1 MRHRICLVGQK
12 GGQMTGVTKGVLLPV
27 ITPFVGG
34 KVDITTYKKLLLHYL
49 SKGIHGLVPLGTT
62 GESPT
67 IEEDEYNRI
76 VEATIEVAKDKVPIY
91 VGVSGNSTRKVID
104 QINSLNSYDIT
115 GYLVT
120 SPYYNLPSQQGI
132 FDHFAMLADSTDKQI
147 LIYNIPYRTGRNVE
161 NETILR
167 LSKIPNIV
175 GIKDSSGIVSQSIEL
190 LRERH
195 PRFAVFTGEDILFYF
210 NIVSGGNGGIL
221 ASAHLQT
228 DRFVRVWESVQ
239 EIDLKTAL
247 MEWNKLTKM
256 IPLLFTEPNP
266 APIKY
271 ILAKK
276 GIIASPELRPP
287 MGTISEHLKSE
298 LDRFMSEQA
307 I

>member
-1 MRHRICLVGQK
+1 
-12 GGQMTGVTKGVLLPV
+12 MTRGVLLPV
-27 ITPFVGG
+27 ITPFTGG
-34 KVDITTYKKLLLHYL
+34 KVDIETYKKLLVYYL
-49 SKGIHGLVPLGTT
+49 SKGIHGLIPLGTT

-67 IEEDEYNRI
+67 VEADEYNQI
-76 VEATIEVAKDKVPIY
+76 VEATISVAKDSVPIY

-104 QINSLNSYDIT
+104 QIEKLNPYHVT

-132 FDHFAMLADSTDKQI
+132 FDHFAQLADATDKQI
-147 LIYNIPYRTGRNVE
+147 LIYNIPYRTGRNVD

-167 LSKIPNIV
+167 LSKISNIG
-175 GIKDSSGIVSQSIEL
+175 GIKDSCEIVAQSIEL
-190 LRERH
+190 LRERDPH
-195 PRFAVFTGEDILFYF
+195 FAVYTGEDMLFYF
-210 NIVSGGNGGIL
+210 SIVSGGNGGIL

-228 DRFVRVWESVQ
+228 ERFVRVWQSVQ
-239 EIDLKTAL
+239 ELDLRTAL
-247 MEWNKLTKM
+247 AEWHRLTKM

-276 GIIASPELRPP
+276 GIIPSAELRSP
-287 MGTISEHLKSE
+287 MSTISEKLKSE
-298 LDRFMSEQA
+298 LDRFVDKES

>member
-1 MRHRICLVGQK
+1 MIA
-12 GGQMTGVTKGVLLPV
+12 VTKGVLLPV
-27 ITPFVGG
+27 ITPFFGG
-34 KVDITTYKKLLLHYL
+34 KVDISTYKKLLVYYL
-49 SKGIHGLVPLGTT
+49 GKGIHGLVPLGTT

-67 IEEDEYNRI
+67 IEEDEYSQI
-76 VEATIEVAKDKVPIY
+76 VEATIDVAKGNVPIY

-104 QINSLNSYDIT
+104 QVRDLNAYDIT

-132 FDHFAMLADSTDKQI
+132 FEHFSMLAGATDKQI

-167 LSKIPNIV
+167 LSKILNIV
-175 GIKDSSGIVSQSIEL
+175 GIKDSCGIVSQSTEL
-190 LRERH
+190 LRDRD
-195 PRFAVFTGEDILFYF
+195 PRFAVFTGEDMLFYF

-228 DRFVRVWESVQ
+228 VRFVRVWESVQ
-239 EIDLKTAL
+239 ELDLKTAL
-247 MEWNKLTKM
+247 VEWHRLTKM

-287 MGTISEHLKSE
+287 LGPISRGLKNE
-298 LDRFMSEQA
+298 LDRFINAEA

>member
-1 MRHRICLVGQK
+1 MADI
-12 GGQMTGVTKGVLLPV
+12 TKGVLLPV
-27 ITPFVGG
+27 ITPFTGG
-34 KVDITTYKKLLLHYL
+34 EVDIEAYKKLLAYYL
-49 SKGIHGLVPLGTT
+49 GKGIHGLVPLGTT

-67 IEEDEYNRI
+67 IEEAEYDQI
-76 VEATIEVAKDKVPIY
+76 VEATIDVVKDKVPIY

-104 QINSLNSYDIT
+104 QIENLNLYNIT

-120 SPYYNLPSQQGI
+120 SPYYNLPSQEGI
-132 FDHFAMLADSTDKQI
+132 FEHFAQLADATDKQI

-167 LSKIPNIV
+167 LSKISNIV
-175 GIKDSSGIVSQSIEL
+175 GIKDSSGVVSQSIEL
-190 LRERH
+190 LRERDTQ
-195 PRFAVFTGEDILFYF
+195 FAVFTGEDILFYL

-228 DRFVRVWESVQ
+228 ERFIRVWEAVQ
-239 EIDLKTAL
+239 DIDLKTAL
-247 MEWNKLTKM
+247 AEWNKLTKM

-276 GIIASPELRPP
+276 GIIPSPELRPP
-287 MGTISEHLKSE
+287 MSTISKKLKSE
-298 LDRFMSEQA
+298 LDRFVIQES

>member
-34 KVDITTYKKLLLHYL
+34 KVDIATYKKLLLHYL

-67 IEEDEYNRI
+67 IEEDEYNQI

>member
-1 MRHRICLVGQK
+1 
-12 GGQMTGVTKGVLLPV
+12 MTDITRGVFLPV
-27 ITPFVGG
+27 ITPFTGG
-34 KVDITTYKKLLLHYL
+34 KVDIETYKKLIGYYL
-49 SKGIHGLVPLGTT
+49 GRGVHGLVPLGTT

-67 IEEDEYNRI
+67 IEEFEYNQI

-91 VGVSGNSTRKVID
+91 VGVSGNSTRKVAD
-104 QINSLNSYDIT
+104 QIANLNRYYIT

-132 FDHFAMLADSTDKQI
+132 YEHFAQLANATDKQI

-161 NETILR
+161 NETILK
-167 LSKIPNIV
+167 LSKISNIV
-175 GIKDSSGIVSQSIEL
+175 GIKDSSGVVSQSIEL
-190 LRERH
+190 LRDRD
-195 PRFAVFTGEDILFYF
+195 PRFAVFTGEDILFYL

-228 DRFVRVWESVQ
+228 ERFIRVWEAVQ
-239 EIDLKTAL
+239 DIDLKTAL
-247 MEWNKLTKM
+247 AEWNKLTKM

-276 GIIASPELRPP
+276 GIIPSPELRPP
-287 MGTISEHLKSE
+287 MTTVSKKLKSE
-298 LDRFMSEQA
+298 LDRFIVAES

>member
-1 MRHRICLVGQK
+1 MAGMI
-12 GGQMTGVTKGVLLPV
+12 KGVLLPV

-34 KVDITTYKKLLLHYL
+34 KVDIETYKKLLVYYL
-49 SKGIHGLVPLGTT
+49 GKGIHGIIPLGTT

-67 IEEDEYNRI
+67 IEEDEYNEI
-76 VEATIEVAKDKVPIY
+76 VEATIDVAKDMVPIY
-91 VGVSGNSTRKVID
+91 VGVSSNSTRKAIH
-104 QINSLNSYDIT
+104 QIENLNLYNIS

-132 FDHFAMLADSTDKQI
+132 FEHFAKLADATDKQI

-167 LSKIPNIV
+167 LSKVPNIV
-175 GIKDSSGIVSQSIEL
+175 GIKDSCGIVSQSIEL
-190 LRERH
+190 LRDRD
-195 PRFAVFTGEDILFYF
+195 PQFAIFTGEDMLFYF

-239 EIDLKTAL
+239 QIDLKTAL
-247 MEWNKLTKM
+247 LEWHKLTRM

-276 GIIASPELRPP
+276 GIIASAELRPP
-287 MGTISEHLKSE
+287 MGTISEGLRIE
-298 LDRFMSEQA
+298 LDRFIIDES

>member
-1 MRHRICLVGQK
+1 MAG
-12 GGQMTGVTKGVLLPV
+12 MTKGVLLPV

-34 KVDITTYKKLLLHYL
+34 KVDIETYKKLLVYYL
-49 SKGIHGLVPLGTT
+49 GKGIHGIIPLGTT

-67 IEEDEYNRI
+67 IEEDEYNEI
-76 VEATIEVAKDKVPIY
+76 VEATIDVAKDMVPIY
-91 VGVSGNSTRKVID
+91 VGVSSNSTRKAIH
-104 QINSLNSYDIT
+104 QIENLNLYNIS

-132 FDHFAMLADSTDKQI
+132 FEHFAKLADATDKQI

-167 LSKIPNIV
+167 LSKVPNIV
-175 GIKDSSGIVSQSIEL
+175 GIKDSCGIVSQSIEL
-190 LRERH
+190 LRDRD
-195 PRFAVFTGEDILFYF
+195 PQFAIFTGEDMLFYF

-239 EIDLKTAL
+239 QIELKTAL
-247 MEWNKLTKM
+247 LEWHKLTRM

-276 GIIASPELRPP
+276 GIIASAELRPP
-287 MGTISEHLKSE
+287 MGTISEGLRIE
-298 LDRFMSEQA
+298 LDRFIIDES

>member
-1 MRHRICLVGQK
+1 
-12 GGQMTGVTKGVLLPV
+12 MTDITRGVVLPL
-27 ITPFVGG
+27 ITPFTGG
-34 KVDITTYKKLLLHYL
+34 KVDIEAYKKLVGQYL
-49 SKGIHGLVPLGTT
+49 AKGVHGLVPLGTT

-67 IEEDEYNRI
+67 IEEFEYNQI
-76 VEATIEVAKDKVPIY
+76 VEATIEVTKDKVPIY
-91 VGVSGNSTRKVID
+91 VGVSGNSTRKVAD
-104 QINSLNSYDIT
+104 QIANLNRYDIT

-132 FDHFAMLADSTDKQI
+132 FEHFAQIADATDKQI

-161 NETILR
+161 NGTILK
-167 LSKIPNIV
+167 LSKISNIV
-175 GIKDSSGIVSQSIEL
+175 GIKDSSGVVSQSIEL
-190 LRERH
+190 LRERDPH
-195 PRFAVFTGEDILFYF
+195 FAVFTGEDILFYL

-228 DRFVRVWESVQ
+228 ERFIRVWEAVQ
-239 EIDLKTAL
+239 DIDLKTAL
-247 MEWNKLTKM
+247 AEWNKLTKM

-276 GIIASPELRPP
+276 GIIPSPELRPP
-287 MGTISEHLKSE
+287 MSTISKKLKSE
-298 LDRFMSEQA
+298 LDRFMVAES

>member
-1 MRHRICLVGQK
+1 MLDGLK
-12 GGQMTGVTKGVLLPV
+12 EGQMTGVTKGVLLPV
-27 ITPFVGG
+27 ITPFIDG
-34 KVDITTYKKLLLHYL
+34 KVDIATYKKLLVYYL
-49 SKGIHGLVPLGTT
+49 SKGIHGLIPLGTT

-67 IEEDEYNRI
+67 IEEDEYDQI
-76 VEATIEVAKDKVPIY
+76 VETTIDVAKDRVPIY
-91 VGVSGNSTRKVID
+91 MGVSSNSTRKVID
-104 QINSLNSYDIT
+104 QIKNLNLYDIT

-132 FDHFAMLADSTDKQI
+132 FEHFAMLADATDKQI

-161 NETILR
+161 NETILK
-167 LSKIPNIV
+167 LSRIPNIV
-175 GIKDSSGIVSQSIEL
+175 GIKDSCGIVSQSIEL
-190 LRERH
+190 LRDRD
-195 PRFAVFTGEDILFYF
+195 PRFAVFTGEDMLFYF

-228 DRFVRVWESVQ
+228 DRFIHVWESVQ
-239 EIDLKTAL
+239 ELDLKTAL
-247 MEWNKLTKM
+247 IEWNRLTKM

-271 ILAKK
+271 VLAKK

-287 MGTISEHLKSE
+287 MGTISERLKNE
-298 LDRFMSEQA
+298 LDRFISEEA

>member
-1 MRHRICLVGQK
+1 M
-12 GGQMTGVTKGVLLPV
+12 LP
-27 ITPFVGG
+27 T
-34 KVDITTYKKLLLHYL
+34 H
-49 SKGIHGLVPLGTT
+49 
-62 GESPT
+62 
-67 IEEDEYNRI
+67 
-76 VEATIEVAKDKVPIY
+76 KVPIY

-104 QINSLNSYDIT
+104 QIENLNRYDIT

-132 FDHFAMLADSTDKQI
+132 FEHFAMLADATDKQI

-175 GIKDSSGIVSQSIEL
+175 GIKDSCGIVSQSTEL
-190 LRERH
+190 LRDRD
-195 PRFAVFTGEDILFYF
+195 PRFAVFTGEDMLFYF

-228 DRFVRVWESVQ
+228 DRFVSVWELVQ
-239 EIDLKTAL
+239 ELDLKTAL
-247 MEWNKLTKM
+247 LEWNKLTKM

-287 MGTISEHLKSE
+287 MGTISERLKNE
-298 LDRFMSEQA
+298 LDRFISEKPSNKLKPTPKVLGVSKGFCLLWFYGSDTAARLNSMLDHTRQLICPVKSTLQVHKRLMFA
-307 I
+307 

>member
-1 MRHRICLVGQK
+1 MADI
-12 GGQMTGVTKGVLLPV
+12 TKGVLLPV
-27 ITPFVGG
+27 ITPFTEG
-34 KVDITTYKKLLLHYL
+34 KVDVETYKKLLGYYL
-49 SKGIHGLVPLGTT
+49 GKGIHGLVPLGTT

-67 IEEDEYNRI
+67 IEEYEYNQI

-104 QINSLNSYDIT
+104 QIENLNRYDIT

-132 FDHFAMLADSTDKQI
+132 FEHFAQLADATDRQI

-167 LSKIPNIV
+167 LSKISNIV

-190 LRERH
+190 LRERDTH
-195 PRFAVFTGEDILFYF
+195 FAVFTGEDILFYL

-228 DRFVRVWESVQ
+228 ERFIRVWEAVQ
-239 EIDLKTAL
+239 DIDLKTAL
-247 MEWNKLTKM
+247 AEWNKLTKM

-276 GIIASPELRPP
+276 GIIPSPELRPP
-287 MGTISEHLKSE
+287 MSTISRKLKAE
-298 LDRFMSEQA
+298 LDRFIIQES

>member
-1 MRHRICLVGQK
+1 MS
-12 GGQMTGVTKGVLLPV
+12 GVTKGVLLPV
-27 ITPFVGG
+27 ITPFIGG
-34 KVDITTYKKLLLHYL
+34 KVDIESYKKLLVYYL
-49 SKGIHGLVPLGTT
+49 DKGIHGLIPLGTT

-67 IEEDEYNRI
+67 IEEDEYNQI
-76 VEATIEVAKDKVPIY
+76 IEATTAVTKNKVPIY
-91 VGVSGNSTRKVID
+91 VGVSSNSTNKVVH
-104 QINSLNSYDIT
+104 QIANLNRYNIS
-115 GYLVT
+115 GYLIT

-132 FDHFAMLADSTDKQI
+132 FEHFSTIADATDKQI

-175 GIKDSSGIVSQSIEL
+175 GIKDSCGIVSQSIEL
-190 LRERH
+190 LRERDPH
-195 PRFAVFTGEDILFYF
+195 FAVFTGEDLLFYF

-228 DRFVRVWESVQ
+228 DRFIHVWESVQ
-239 EIDLKTAL
+239 QLELKTAL
-247 MEWNKLTKM
+247 VEWNKLTKM

-271 ILAKK
+271 ILAKR
-276 GIIASPELRPP
+276 GMISSPELRPP
-287 MGTISEHLKSE
+287 MATISKSLKRE
-298 LDRFMSEQA
+298 LDRFIIQEA

>member
-1 MRHRICLVGQK
+1 
-12 GGQMTGVTKGVLLPV
+12 MTDITRGVLLPV
-27 ITPFVGG
+27 ITPFTGG
-34 KVDITTYKKLLLHYL
+34 KVDIEAYKKLLGYYL
-49 SKGIHGLVPLGTT
+49 GKGVHGLVPLGTT

-67 IEEDEYNRI
+67 IEEYEYNQI
-76 VEATIEVAKDKVPIY
+76 VEATIDVAKDKVPVY
-91 VGVSGNSTRKVID
+91 VGVSGNSTRKVVD
-104 QINSLNSYDIT
+104 QIANLNRYDVT

-132 FDHFAMLADSTDKQI
+132 FEHFSQLADATNKQI

-167 LSKIPNIV
+167 LSKISNIV
-175 GIKDSSGIVSQSIEL
+175 GIKDSSGVVSQSIEL
-190 LRERH
+190 LRERD
-195 PRFAVFTGEDILFYF
+195 PRFAVFTGEDILFYL

-228 DRFVRVWESVQ
+228 ERFVRVWEAVQ

-247 MEWNKLTKM
+247 AEWNKLTKM

-276 GIIASPELRPP
+276 GIIPSPELRPP
-287 MGTISEHLKSE
+287 MSTISKKLKSE
-298 LDRFMSEQA
+298 LDRFIVQQS

>member
-1 MRHRICLVGQK
+1 MAEIA
-12 GGQMTGVTKGVLLPV
+12 KGVFLPV
-27 ITPFVGG
+27 ITPFTGG
-34 KVDITTYKKLLLHYL
+34 KVDIETYKKLLDYYL
-49 SKGIHGLVPLGTT
+49 GKGIHGLVPLGTT

-67 IEEDEYNRI
+67 IEEDEYNQI
-76 VEATIEVAKDKVPIY
+76 IEATIDVANSKVPIY
-91 VGVSGNSTRKVID
+91 VGVSGNSTRKVLD
-104 QINSLNSYDIT
+104 QIKNLNSYDIT

-132 FDHFAMLADSTDKQI
+132 FEHFTQLADATDKQI

-167 LSKIPNIV
+167 LSKISNIV

-190 LRERH
+190 LRERDTQ
-195 PRFAVFTGEDILFYF
+195 FAVFTGEDILFYL

-228 DRFVRVWESVQ
+228 ERFIRVWDAVQ
-239 EIDLKTAL
+239 DIDLKTAL
-247 MEWNKLTKM
+247 AEWNQLTKM

-276 GIIASPELRPP
+276 GIIPSAELRPP
-287 MGTISEHLKSE
+287 MSTISNKLKSE
-298 LDRFMSEQA
+298 LDRFVVQES

>member
-1 MRHRICLVGQK
+1 MLDGF
-12 GGQMTGVTKGVLLPV
+12 GGFQMADITRGVLLPV
-27 ITPFVGG
+27 ITPFNGG
-34 KVDITTYKKLLLHYL
+34 KVDIETYKKLLSYYL
-49 SKGIHGLVPLGTT
+49 GKGIHGLVPLGTT

-67 IEEDEYNRI
+67 IEEDEYNQI
-76 VEATIEVAKDKVPIY
+76 VEATIDIAKDRVPIY
-91 VGVSGNSTRKVID
+91 VGVSGNSTRKVMD
-104 QINSLNSYDIT
+104 QIKNLNPYSVT

-132 FDHFAMLADSTDKQI
+132 FEHFAQLADATDKQI

-167 LSKIPNIV
+167 LSKISNIV

-190 LRERH
+190 LRERDTQ
-195 PRFAVFTGEDILFYF
+195 FAVFTGEDILFYL

-228 DRFVRVWESVQ
+228 ERFIRVWEAVQ
-239 EIDLKTAL
+239 DIDLKLAL

-266 APIKY
+266 APVKY

-276 GIIASPELRPP
+276 GIIPSPELRPP
-287 MGTISEHLKSE
+287 MSTISEKLKSE
-298 LDRFMSEQA
+298 LDRLIIQESV
-307 I
+307 

>member
-1 MRHRICLVGQK
+1 M
-12 GGQMTGVTKGVLLPV
+12 

-34 KVDITTYKKLLLHYL
+34 KVDIETYKKLLVYYL
-49 SKGIHGLVPLGTT
+49 GKGIHGIIPLGTT

-67 IEEDEYNRI
+67 IEEDEYNEI
-76 VEATIEVAKDKVPIY
+76 VEATIDVAKDMVPIY
-91 VGVSGNSTRKVID
+91 VGVSSNSTRKAIH
-104 QINSLNSYDIT
+104 QIENLNLYNIS

-132 FDHFAMLADSTDKQI
+132 FEHFAKLADATDKQI

-175 GIKDSSGIVSQSIEL
+175 GIKDSCGIVSQSIEL
-190 LRERH
+190 LRDRD
-195 PRFAVFTGEDILFYF
+195 PQFAIFTGEDMLFYF

-239 EIDLKTAL
+239 QIDLKTAL
-247 MEWNKLTKM
+247 LEWHKLTRM

-276 GIIASPELRPP
+276 GIIASAELRPP
-287 MGTISEHLKSE
+287 MGTISEGLRIE
-298 LDRFMSEQA
+298 LDRFIIDES

>member
-1 MRHRICLVGQK
+1 MELGAFKMADI
-12 GGQMTGVTKGVLLPV
+12 TKGVLLPV
-27 ITPFVGG
+27 ITPFTGG
-34 KVDITTYKKLLLHYL
+34 EVDIEAYKKLLAYYL
-49 SKGIHGLVPLGTT
+49 GKGIHGLVPLGTT

-67 IEEDEYNRI
+67 IEEAEYDQI
-76 VEATIEVAKDKVPIY
+76 VEATIDVVKDKVPIY

-104 QINSLNSYDIT
+104 QIENLNLYNIT

-120 SPYYNLPSQQGI
+120 SPYYNLPSQEGI
-132 FDHFAMLADSTDKQI
+132 FEHFAQLADATDKQI

-167 LSKIPNIV
+167 LSKISNIV
-175 GIKDSSGIVSQSIEL
+175 GIKDSSGVVSQSIEL
-190 LRERH
+190 LRERDTQ
-195 PRFAVFTGEDILFYF
+195 FAVFTGEDILFYL

-228 DRFVRVWESVQ
+228 ERFIRVWEAVQ
-239 EIDLKTAL
+239 DIDLKTAL
-247 MEWNKLTKM
+247 AEWNKLTKM

-276 GIIASPELRPP
+276 GIIPSPELRPP
-287 MGTISEHLKSE
+287 MSTISKKLKSE
-298 LDRFMSEQA
+298 LDRFVIQES

>member
-1 MRHRICLVGQK
+1 
-12 GGQMTGVTKGVLLPV
+12 MTDITRGVFLPV
-27 ITPFVGG
+27 ITPFTGG
-34 KVDITTYKKLLLHYL
+34 KVDIEAYRRLLGYYL
-49 SKGIHGLVPLGTT
+49 GKGIHGLVPLGTT

-67 IEEDEYNRI
+67 IEEDEYNQI
-76 VEATIEVAKDKVPIY
+76 VEATIDLAREKVPIY
-91 VGVSGNSTRKVID
+91 VGVSGNSTRKVVD
-104 QINSLNSYDIT
+104 QIVNLNRYDIT

-132 FDHFAMLADSTDKQI
+132 FEHFAQLAEATSKQI

-167 LSKIPNIV
+167 LSKISNIV
-175 GIKDSSGIVSQSIEL
+175 GIKDSSGVVSQSIEL
-190 LRERH
+190 LRERD
-195 PRFAVFTGEDILFYF
+195 PRFGVFTGEDILFYL

-228 DRFVRVWESVQ
+228 ERFIRVWEAVQ
-239 EIDLKTAL
+239 DIDLKTAL
-247 MEWNKLTKM
+247 AEWNKLTKM

-276 GIIASPELRPP
+276 GIIPSAELRPP
-287 MGTISEHLKSE
+287 MSGISKKLMAE
-298 LDRFMSEQA
+298 LDRFVAQES

>member
-1 MRHRICLVGQK
+1 M
-12 GGQMTGVTKGVLLPV
+12 

-34 KVDITTYKKLLLHYL
+34 KVDIETYKKLLVYYL
-49 SKGIHGLVPLGTT
+49 GKGIHGIIPLGTT

-67 IEEDEYNRI
+67 IEEDEYNQI
-76 VEATIEVAKDKVPIY
+76 VEATIDVAKDMVPIY
-91 VGVSGNSTRKVID
+91 VGVSSNSTRKAIH
-104 QINSLNSYDIT
+104 QIENLNLYNIS

-120 SPYYNLPSQQGI
+120 SPYYNMPSQQGI
-132 FDHFAMLADSTDKQI
+132 FEHFAKLADATDKQI

-175 GIKDSSGIVSQSIEL
+175 GIKDSCGIVSQSIEL
-190 LRERH
+190 LRDRD
-195 PRFAVFTGEDILFYF
+195 PQFAIFTGEDMLFYF

-221 ASAHLQT
+221 ASAHIQT
-228 DRFVRVWESVQ
+228 DRFIRVWESVQ
-239 EIDLKTAL
+239 QIDLKTAL
-247 MEWNKLTKM
+247 LEWHKLTRM

-276 GIIASPELRPP
+276 GIIASAELRPP
-287 MGTISEHLKSE
+287 MGTISEGLRIE
-298 LDRFMSEQA
+298 LDRFIIDEA

>member
-1 MRHRICLVGQK
+1 MAEIA
-12 GGQMTGVTKGVLLPV
+12 KGVFLPV
-27 ITPFVGG
+27 ITPFAGG
-34 KVDITTYKKLLLHYL
+34 KVDIETYKKLLGYYL
-49 SKGIHGLVPLGTT
+49 GKGIHGLVPLGTT

-67 IEEDEYNRI
+67 IEEDEYNQI
-76 VEATIEVAKDKVPIY
+76 VEATIDVAKNKVPIY
-91 VGVSGNSTRKVID
+91 VGVSGNSTRKVLD
-104 QINSLNSYDIT
+104 QIRNLNSYNIT

-132 FDHFAMLADSTDKQI
+132 FEHFAQLADATDKQI
-147 LIYNIPYRTGRNVE
+147 MIYNIPYRTGRNVE

-167 LSKIPNIV
+167 LSKISNIV

-190 LRERH
+190 LRECDTQ
-195 PRFAVFTGEDILFYF
+195 FAVFTGEDILFYL

-228 DRFVRVWESVQ
+228 ERFIRVWDAVQ
-239 EIDLKTAL
+239 DIELKTAL
-247 MEWNKLTKM
+247 AEWNKLTKM

-276 GIIASPELRPP
+276 GIIPSAELRPP
-287 MGTISEHLKSE
+287 MSTISNKLKSE
-298 LDRFMSEQA
+298 LDRFVVQES

>member
-1 MRHRICLVGQK
+1 MP
-12 GGQMTGVTKGVLLPV
+12 GVTKGVLLPV
-27 ITPFVGG
+27 ITPFLDG
-34 KVDITTYKKLLLHYL
+34 KVDIATYKKLVTYYL
-49 SKGIHGLVPLGTT
+49 DKGIHGLIPLGTT

-67 IEEDEYNRI
+67 IEDDEYNQI
-76 VEATIEVAKDKVPIY
+76 VEATVEVVRSKVPIY
-91 VGVSGNSTRKVID
+91 VGVSSNSTRKVID
-104 QINSLNSYDIT
+104 QIKDLNQYDIA

-132 FDHFAMLADSTDKQI
+132 FEHYSMLADATDKHI

-161 NETILR
+161 NSTILK
-167 LSKIPNIV
+167 LSKISNIV

-190 LRERH
+190 LRERDSH
-195 PRFAVFTGEDILFYF
+195 FAVFTGEDMLFYF

-228 DRFVRVWESVQ
+228 ERFIGVWESVQ
-239 EIDLKTAL
+239 ELDLKTAL
-247 MEWNKLTKM
+247 IEWNKLTKM

-276 GIIASPELRPP
+276 GIIPSAELRPP
-287 MGTISEHLKSE
+287 MATISDGLKRE
-298 LDRFMSEQA
+298 LDRFIIEAA